1 MRAVKDRNSR
11 AEMTVRRLIHGMGF
25 RYRLHWEVLP
35 GRPDIVF
42 TKRRKVIFVHG
53 CFWHGHKCRRG
64 NRMPKANRSYWTAK
78 LTRNRERDMVTISSL
93 CEAGWDVLVIWECQ
107 TKAGNQKKLQSQ
119 VLRFLQESVSGRE
132 ETGGLI

>member
-11 AEMTVRRLIHGMGF
+11 AEMTVRRLIHSMGF

-35 GRPDIVF
+35 GKPDIVF

-64 NRMPKANRSYWTAK
+64 NRMPKANRGYWTEK
-78 LTRNRERDMVTISSL
+78 LTRNRERDLVTISSL
-93 CEAGWDVLVIWECQ
+93 GEAGWDVLVIWECQ
-107 TKAGNQKKLQSQ
+107 TKAGNHKKLQSR
-119 VLRFLQESVSGRE
+119 VRRFLQE
-132 ETGGLI
+132 